1 MKIEAEQEKYVLR
14 WSHGLLLPWAN
25 DIGHRLK
32 KELNTKVMNM
42 YEKAEEEYKE
52 LTDKK
57 VQIEKDKAKLM
68 AVIVELDEKKNEAL
82 EKTYHKVNKD
92 FGSIFSTLLKGAE
105 ARLEPPEG
113 IVSIDIHSCT
123 TVSCVFLLR

>member
-1 MKIEAEQEKYVLR
+1 VPLVC
-14 WSHGLLLPWAN
+14 
-25 DIGHRLK
+25 RLK

-52 LTDKK
+52 LTKKK
-57 VQIEKDKAKLM
+57 VQIEMDKAKLK
-68 AVIVELDEKKNEAL
+68 AVISELEEKKNEAL
-82 EKTYHKVNKD
+82 EKTYVKVNKD

-113 IVSIDIHSCT
+113 NDHPPRSDLSMCIPVSRGRCHVNASQARPCCR
-123 TVSCVFLLR
+123 VSR

>member
-1 MKIEAEQEKYVLR
+1 VWHAR
-14 WSHGLLLPWAN
+14 N
-25 DIGHRLK
+25 NRLK
-32 KELNTKVMNM
+32 KELNMKVVNM
-42 YEKAEEEYKE
+42 YEKAEEEYQE
-52 LTDKK
+52 LTTKK

-68 AVIVELDEKKNEAL
+68 AVISELDEKKNEAL

-113 IVSIDIHSCT
+113 LLLQPPPHS
-123 TVSCVFLLR
+123 